1 MFALFWTLNQ
11 VIFGSKI
18 PIKINF
24 DKDIEDVNKALTE
37 IHKELDTKSNL
48 EDFNTYINDQAIINE
63 SLCSENI
70 VGRWTW
76 KSGELK
82 GGSTVPWESQVVNTL
97 PDNFLWEK
105 DKSSILTVA
114 AGLYEI
120 SFGFFAKKKPTV
132 QLLVNGEPII
142 SAVNTES

>member
-1 MFALFWTLNQ
+1 M
-11 VIFGSKI
+11 
-18 PIKINF
+18 
-24 DKDIEDVNKALTE
+24 NKALTE
-37 IHKELDTKSNL
+37 IHKELDSKSNL

-82 GGSTVPWESQVVNTL
+82 SGSTIPWESQVVNTL

-105 DKSSILTVA
+105 DKTSILTVA

-132 QLLVNGEPII
+132 QLLVNGEAII
-142 SAVNTES
+142 SAVNNAS

>member
-1 MFALFWTLNQ
+1 M
-11 VIFGSKI
+11 S
-18 PIKINF
+18 
-24 DKDIEDVNKALTE
+24 E
-37 IHKELDTKSNL
+37 IHRELDAKSSL

-82 GGSTVPWESQVVNTL
+82 GGASIPWESQVVNTL

-105 DKSSILTVA
+105 DKTSVLTVA
-114 AGLYEI
+114 AGLYEL

-132 QLLVNGEPII
+132 QLLVNGEAVL
-142 SAVNTES
+142 SAVNNAS